1 MGVTFNGKA
10 ATSDPLRLARAHWS
24 LATRPS
30 STSVLTSISAGK
42 FAACIGAGNCPL
54 PEGTTKVFI
63 FTVSFSVCFVSPLS
77 VSIAPHVMSCFC
89 RFKIISTTELHS
101 VPLAPHFESFAW
113 LRCHLCA
120 KKMHNGTLQIGW
132 LHGRDSGE
140 FVPNKRNSVVLGTSS
155 FIALSFMRKEFR
167 VLCD

>member
-63 FTVSFSVCFVSPLS
+63 FTVSFSLCFVSPLS
-77 VSIAPHVMSCFC
+77 VSIAPHVMRCFRADSRLSARPNC
-89 RFKIISTTELHS
+89 T
-101 VPLAPHFESFAW
+101 
-113 LRCHLCA
+113 RCHWHHISNRLLGCVA
-120 KKMHNGTLQIGW
+120 TCVLRKCITE
-132 LHGRDSGE
+132 R
-140 FVPNKRNSVVLGTSS
+140 FRSVGSVGVAAESLFRT
-155 FIALSFMRKEFR
+155 KEIRLFWAQVR
-167 VLCD
+167 S